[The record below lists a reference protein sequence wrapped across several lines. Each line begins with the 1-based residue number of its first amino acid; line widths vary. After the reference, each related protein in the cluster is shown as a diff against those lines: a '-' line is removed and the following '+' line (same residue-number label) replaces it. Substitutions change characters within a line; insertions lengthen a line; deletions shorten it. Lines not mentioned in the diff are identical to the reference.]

1 MQRDGTPR
9 VTATPMVATET
20 DVARRVV
27 AVVLVAAGVAACG
40 LSLLQVAGGPLGQVR
55 LVVTVGF
62 LLLGPGWAV
71 AGFLRRAPAA
81 HVWLLALGVGV
92 ATSLLVGQV
101 MVMTGFWV
109 PAGALFAAT
118 VLSVPF
124 LVRHAVSPR

>member
-1 MQRDGTPR
+1 MQRDGTLRDP
-9 VTATPMVATET
+9 VTPMVATET

-40 LSLLQVAGGPLGQVR
+40 LSLLHVAGGPLGQVR

>member
-9 VTATPMVATET
+9 ITATPMVATET

-101 MVMTGFWV
+101 MVMTGLWV

>member
-1 MQRDGTPR
+1 MQRNGTPG
-9 VTATPMVATET
+9 VTATPVVATET

-55 LVVTVGF
+55 LVLTVGF

-81 HVWLLALGVGV
+81 HVWLLAIGVGV

>member
-1 MQRDGTPR
+1 MQRNGTPG
-9 VTATPMVATET
+9 VTATPAVATET

-55 LVVTVGF
+55 LVLTVGF

-81 HVWLLALGVGV
+81 HVWLLAIGVGV

>member
-55 LVVTVGF
+55 LVVTVVF

-109 PAGALFAAT
+109 PAGALSAAT

>member
-1 MQRDGTPR
+1 MQRNGTPG
-9 VTATPMVATET
+9 VTATPVVATET

-81 HVWLLALGVGV
+81 HAWLLAIGVGV

-124 LVRHAVSPR
+124 LVRHAVSAR

>member
-1 MQRDGTPR
+1 MSPVVVTP
-9 VTATPMVATET
+9 A
-20 DVARRVV
+20 DVARRAV
-27 AVVLVAAGVAACG
+27 ALVLVAAGVTACV

-55 LVVTVGF
+55 LVATIGF

-92 ATSLLVGQV
+92 ATTLLVGQV
-101 MVMTGFWV
+101 MVMTGLWA
-109 PAGALFAAT
+109 PAGALYAAA

-124 LVRHAVSPR
+124 LVRHAVVAR

>member
-27 AVVLVAAGVAACG
+27 AVVLVAAAVAACG

>member
-1 MQRDGTPR
+1 MQRNGTPG
-9 VTATPMVATET
+9 VTATPVVATET

-55 LVVTVGF
+55 LVLTVGF

-81 HVWLLALGVGV
+81 HVWLLAIGVGV

-124 LVRHAVSPR
+124 LVRHAVSAR

>member
-1 MQRDGTPR
+1 MQRDGTPH
-9 VTATPMVATET
+9 VTATPMVVTET

-101 MVMTGFWV
+101 MVMMGFWV
-109 PAGALFAAT
+109 PAGALYAAT

-124 LVRHAVSPR
+124 LVRHAVSRR

>member
-9 VTATPMVATET
+9 DPATPTVATET

-40 LSLLQVAGGPLGQVR
+40 LSLLHVAGGPLGQVR

-62 LLLGPGWAV
+62 LLLSPGWAV